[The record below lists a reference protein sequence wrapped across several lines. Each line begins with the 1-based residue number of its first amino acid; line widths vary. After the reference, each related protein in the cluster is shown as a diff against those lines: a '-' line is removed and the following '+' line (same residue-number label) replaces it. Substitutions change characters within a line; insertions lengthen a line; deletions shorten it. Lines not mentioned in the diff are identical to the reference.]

1 MGTIIGQK
9 EFFKGIDQI
18 NFEGEESDNP
28 FSYRFYDKEKVVL
41 GKPMKEHFKFAVAY
55 WHSFVNSGNDPFGI
69 GTKKYPWMESKDVKQ
84 RSYQK
89 MDAAFEFISKL
100 DLEYFCFHDF
110 DLVDEGKTISESER
124 RLDDISDYCILKMK
138 NSKIKPLWGTAN
150 LFSNP
155 RYMNG
160 AATNPDFDVVSYAGA
175 QVKNAIDVTIKLKG
189 ENYVFWGGR
198 EGYMS
203 LLNTDMKRELDNL
216 ATFLHMAKDYGRSQG
231 FKGCYF
237 IEPKPMEPSKHQY
250 DYDAATVIGFLK
262 EYNLDKDFKLNIEVN
277 HATLANHTFDHELQ
291 TAANS
296 NMLGSIDANRGDYQ
310 NGWDTDQFPN
320 NIYEIVEALLVIIR
334 SGGLEG
340 GGINFDAK
348 TRRNSTDLEDLF
360 HSHIGGI
367 DLFAKSL
374 LITQKIIEDSD
385 YISMLKKR
393 YSSFESDLGKKFTNR
408 ELTLKQMN
416 SYAKKIDEPNLKSGR
431 QEFFE
436 NLINRYI

>member
-1 MGTIIGQK
+1 
-9 EFFKGIDQI
+9 
-18 NFEGEESDNP
+18 
-28 FSYRFYDKEKVVL
+28 
-41 GKPMKEHFKFAVAY
+41 MKEHFKFAVAY

-110 DLVDEGKTISESER
+110 DLVDEGKTISESEK

-393 YSSFESDLGKKFTNR
+393 YSSFESDLGKKFTNH